1 MSTVSTVSTVFTLQ
15 EFRAKLM
22 MPLSQLALQTI
33 SVVMDE
39 APATPAALVPEGS
52 RRAAGAHCAA
62 HCCSAHAHPASSHG
76 TGPACVCLFS
86 AARCPTSS

>member
-1 MSTVSTVSTVFTLQ
+1 MSTVSAVSTVSTLQ

-39 APATPAALVPEGS
+39 APPTLRVGPRGQPSTAC
-52 RRAAGAHCAA
+52 RRAL
-62 HCCSAHAHPASSHG
+62 CSA
-76 TGPACVCLFS
+76 LL
-86 AARCPTSS
+86 